1 MEYRSLGSMVMAVG
15 FALATIGLGL
25 FLWKGGMFY
34 ILIIL
39 SIMLLVGVG
48 VLKEPIDDYYFKK
61 NPPKMDDSLIAALK
75 KEYPML
81 NQFNE
86 ESLKEFSIRLALF
99 LVRKDAYLVTSE
111 TEDLDTYHAALIATP
126 AVIMNMGLPRDSMND
141 IKKLV
146 AYRHPFPSPKMPF
159 IHSSEIDMEDGVAI
173 ASLEQLFM
181 STRKPKQYY
190 HIVFHLWASYFY
202 QKNYNQD
209 LPSIPETFRQDI
221 SKIFP
226 YSENEITAILG
237 YDSYKNFELATVA
250 YFLYPNELRHHYPDV
265 ARSLDG
271 LFIKTN
277 NA

>member
-1 MEYRSLGSMVMAVG
+1 MEYRSLGSMVMAAG
-15 FALATIGLGL
+15 FVLASIGLAL

-34 ILIIL
+34 ILIVL
-39 SIMLLVGVG
+39 SIMLLVGVA

-61 NPPKMDDSLIAALK
+61 NPPKMDDSLITALK
-75 KEYPML
+75 NEYPML

-111 TEDLDTYHAALIATP
+111 TEDLDSYHAALIATP
-126 AVIMNMGLPRDSMND
+126 AIIMNMGLPRDSMND

-202 QKNYNQD
+202 QKNYDQD